1 MSRYAFKAGVYFP
14 ISGIGITKWN
24 KARIVEFFDKLDCVP
39 EDYDPDNI
47 DEEETLY
54 FEEEINKFH
63 PRHIYIDDINMW
75 IIEYIM
81 AWDYDDSGCND
92 KEQEFAADVST
103 LESIAYTVSERLGI
117 STRPVAFAYQWYT
130 GTDEP
135 FITPPKP
142 DLSEY
147 DAYIY

>member
-1 MSRYAFKAGVYFP
+1 MSGYAFKAGVYFP

-24 KARIVEFFDKLDCVP
+24 KAQIVEFFDKLDCVP

-47 DEEETLY
+47 DEEEALY

-81 AWDYDDSGCND
+81 AWDNNDDD
-92 KEQEFAADVST
+92 EPEFAIDIPT
-103 LESIAYTVSERLGI
+103 MESIAYTVSERLGI
-117 STRPVAFAYQWYT
+117 SVRPVVFSYQWYT

-135 FITPPKP
+135 FLMPKKA
-142 DLSEY
+142 DLSDY
-147 DAYIY
+147 NAYIY

>member
-1 MSRYAFKAGVYFP
+1 MSEYAFKAGVYFP

-24 KARIVEFFDKLDCVP
+24 KARIVEFFDRLDCVP

-47 DEEETLY
+47 DEEEALY
-54 FEEEINKFH
+54 FEEELNKFH

-81 AWDYDDSGCND
+81 ACNYEDDVD
-92 KEQEFAADVST
+92 PEFAIDTPT
-103 LESIAYTVSERLGI
+103 LEAIAFTVSEKLGI
-117 STRPVAFAYQWYT
+117 SANPVAFAYEWYT

-135 FITPPKP
+135 FVKP
-142 DLSEY
+142 LKVDMNEY
-147 DAYIY
+147 DVVNLNY